1 MKLDDDKS
9 VSIAEVTREL
19 LEKKPFL
26 KHLMDIGAVNYRGL
40 ARHLEDEVLSR
51 TGRDEVNLD
60 SMVMAIRRYEDEI
73 SVGDSPEQR
82 IKSVLEK
89 SELFMVGDINYYT
102 LPRKQRFHE
111 IAIEAYEKAEE
122 KTRDRAYILQ
132 SDSEIGLILRERNS
146 GLVEQKVSER
156 EMRNLEQGLA
166 MVVVESPEEI
176 LEADGILSY
185 LTERIAFEGVGL
197 IDMVATYTETVFL
210 VRDEDATHLYST
222 LRNLTNNP

>member
-19 LEKKPFL
+19 LERKPFL

-60 SMVMAIRRYEDEI
+60 SIVMAIRRYEEEI
-73 SVGDSPEQR
+73 SVGASPEQK
-82 IKSVLEK
+82 IKSVLEE
-89 SELFMVGDINYYT
+89 SELFMVGDISYYT

-132 SDSEIGLILRERNS
+132 SDSEIGLVLRERNS
-146 GLVEQKVSER
+146 GLVEEKVSER

-222 LRNLTNNP
+222 LRNLTDNP

>member
-1 MKLDDDKS
+1 VELDDDKS

-19 LEKKPFL
+19 LERKPFL

-60 SMVMAIRRYEDEI
+60 SIVMAIRRYEEEI
-73 SVGDSPEQR
+73 SVGDSPEQK
-82 IKSVLEK
+82 IKSVLEE

-102 LPRKQRFHE
+102 LPRKQRFHR

-132 SDSEIGLILRERNS
+132 SDSEIGLVLRERNS
-146 GLVEQKVSER
+146 GLVEEKVSER

-185 LTERIAFEGVGL
+185 LTERISFEGVGL
-197 IDMVATYTETVFL
+197 IDMMATYTETVFL

-222 LRNLTNNP
+222 LRSLTNNP